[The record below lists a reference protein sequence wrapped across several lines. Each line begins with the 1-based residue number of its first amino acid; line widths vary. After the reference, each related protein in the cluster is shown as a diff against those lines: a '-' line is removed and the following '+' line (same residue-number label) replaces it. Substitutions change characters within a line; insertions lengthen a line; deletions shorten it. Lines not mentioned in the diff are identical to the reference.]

1 MRELSI
7 GEVARAAGL
16 SASALRYYEK
26 AGLLPAPPR
35 RSRQR
40 RYDEEVFG
48 RIELIRLALDA
59 GFTIRETRV
68 FLSGFAPD
76 TPPAARWR
84 VLAARKLP
92 ELEQAIE
99 RAQRMKLL
107 LESSFRCSCPQ
118 LENCERFFSAAR
130 RRRLRGLKKA
140 SSRSCAP

>member
-7 GEVARAAGL
+7 GMVARAAGM

-40 RYDEEVFG
+40 RYDESVFG
-48 RIELIRLALDA
+48 RIELIRLARDA
-59 GFTIRETRV
+59 GFTIRETRTL
-68 FLSGFAPD
+68 LSGFAAG

-84 VLAARKLP
+84 ALAARKLP
-92 ELEQAIE
+92 ELERAIE

-107 LESSFRCSCPQ
+107 LESSFQCGCPE
-118 LENCERFFSAAR
+118 LADCERFLGAR
-130 RRRLRGLKKA
+130 RHT
-140 SSRSCAP
+140 SRIRPT

>member
-7 GEVARAAGL
+7 GEVARATDM

-48 RIELIRLALDA
+48 RIELIRLARDA
-59 GFTIRETRV
+59 GFTIRETRI
-68 FLSGFAPD
+68 FLSGFAAD

-99 RAQRMKLL
+99 RAQRMKWL
-107 LESSFRCSCPQ
+107 LESSFRCRCPQ
-118 LENCERFFSAAR
+118 LADCERFLSAAR
-130 RRRLRGLKKA
+130 RQRLRGLKKA
-140 SSRSCAP
+140 SSRPCAP

>member
-7 GEVARAAGL
+7 GKVAQAAGM

-40 RYDEEVFG
+40 RYDESVFG
-48 RIELIRLALDA
+48 RIELIRVALDA
-59 GFTIRETRV
+59 GFTIRETRT
-68 FLSGFAPD
+68 FLSGFPAD
-76 TPPAARWR
+76 TPP
-84 VLAARKLP
+84 AARKLP

-107 LESSFRCSCPQ
+107 LESSFRCRCPE
-118 LENCERFFSAAR
+118 LADCERFLSVAR
-130 RRRLRGLKKA
+130 RGRLRTA
-140 SSRSCAP
+140 SPRPCAK